1 MKEWHSDR
9 VMELLKEN
17 LILKESLQKR
27 ETFIRRTFGRYL
39 TDEVLEELL
48 NDSNGL
54 RIGGER
60 REVTILISD
69 IRQSTELSEKMDPVS
84 FFRMLNHY
92 FEEMIEIINA
102 WRGNILDFVGD
113 SIVAVFGAP
122 NYPRVT
128 RQPARSPCR
137 DG

>member
-9 VMELLKEN
+9 AMELLKEN

-54 RIGGER
+54 RIGGEPSFACS
-60 REVTILISD
+60 TIIS
-69 IRQSTELSEKMDPVS
+69 KK
-84 FFRMLNHY
+84 
-92 FEEMIEIINA
+92 
-102 WRGNILDFVGD
+102 
-113 SIVAVFGAP
+113 
-122 NYPRVT
+122 
-128 RQPARSPCR
+128 
-137 DG
+137 

>member
-69 IRQSTELSEKMDPVS
+69 IRQSTELSEKMDPVCE
-84 FFRMLNHY
+84 L
-92 FEEMIEIINA
+92 
-102 WRGNILDFVGD
+102 
-113 SIVAVFGAP
+113 P
-122 NYPRVT
+122 T
-128 RQPARSPCR
+128 
-137 DG
+137 